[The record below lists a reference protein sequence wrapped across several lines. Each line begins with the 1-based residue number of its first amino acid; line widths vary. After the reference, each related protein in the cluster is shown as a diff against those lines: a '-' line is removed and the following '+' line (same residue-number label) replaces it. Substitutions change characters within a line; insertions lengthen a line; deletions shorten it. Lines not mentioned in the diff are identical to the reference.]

1 VSSDGRWIAYS
12 SDESGEFEVYVQ
24 SVPELGRKVRVSPD
38 GGTKPFWRE
47 DGREL
52 FYIRPEDGALMAAK
66 VSPGDSGLTISTPQK
81 LFQAPELEYM
91 ASGRKQYA
99 VLDNGER
106 FIFNEVADVP
116 VSRTIHVIRN
126 WQSLVEER

>member
-1 VSSDGRWIAYS
+1 VSNWG
-12 SDESGEFEVYVQ
+12 
-24 SVPELGRKVRVSPD
+24 KVN
-38 GGTKPFWRE
+38 
-47 DGREL
+47 
-52 FYIRPEDGALMAAK
+52 
-66 VSPGDSGLTISTPQK
+66 SGLTISTPQK

-126 WQSLVEER
+126 WQSLLEER